1 MKNHIT
7 FSLYYHSIL
16 LIIIPLCCIYIVANG
31 KVSFFLMDKS
41 YFIVCV
47 YTITSLSVY
56 LLVYNVGCSHILAN
70 ATVNMDAYH
79 FFKLLQFFLINTQK
93 KIGVLLLDDIE
104 LLFAVFLRNF
114 HTVFHSG
121 CTNSHSHQQCTR
133 APFSS
138 HPCQHLLFVD
148 LLMIVSLIDM
158 R

>member
-16 LIIIPLCCIYIVANG
+16 LIIMPLWCIYIVANG